1 MTEECSAVSRSL
13 LWFERDNVTHKSA
26 LDGEYRA
33 FNENRGNFGGT

>member
-1 MTEECSAVSRSL
+1 MTEERSAVSRSL
-13 LWFERDNVTHKSA
+13 LWLERDDVIHKSA